1 MDKLE
6 VLVRLD
12 LLDSELSHKENMLKE
27 WCNKCDD
34 RNQFLYHYIDK
45 MSGIKWAREALEKA
59 RSAIVYA
66 YESPE
71 ITEVYPHCK
80 SEVTLY
86 WDVKDRGYKAFCP
99 VCGERVDTRL
109 RWVYMLT
116 SKNNRNN
123 KNN

>member
-12 LLDSELSHKENMLKE
+12 LLDSELNHEENVLKE

-34 RNQFLYHYIDK
+34 RNQFLYHYIGK

-66 YESPE
+66 DESPE
-71 ITEVYPHCK
+71 ITEACPHCK
-80 SEVTLY
+80 REVTLC
-86 WDVKDRGYKAFCP
+86 WNVKDRGVIKLSVQYVGK
-99 VCGERVDTRL
+99 RL
-109 RWVYMLT
+109 ILGSDGYIC
-116 SKNNRNN
+116 
-123 KNN
+123 